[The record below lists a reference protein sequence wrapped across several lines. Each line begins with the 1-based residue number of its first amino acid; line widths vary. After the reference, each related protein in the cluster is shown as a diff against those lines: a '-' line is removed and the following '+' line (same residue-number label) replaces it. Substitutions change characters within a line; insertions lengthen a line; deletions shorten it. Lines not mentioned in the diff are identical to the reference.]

1 MDLDHQLNPIQRNQA
16 RLSKFAEWNYQEIGH
31 TNTSRATLKPFF
43 TDTQTSK
50 INELKYPYYELKHP
64 YQKGMFISI
73 SSHKLFYD
81 KLISN
86 FKRQYQSV
94 LKAIGINEIKEYL
107 SKEAQLEEIKE
118 KISIKTRQY
127 AKRQSTWARGNMMSW
142 NKLKPQDLNKFL
154 KKF

>member
-31 TNTSRATLKPFF
+31 TSTSRATLKPFF
-43 TDTQTSK
+43 KDTQTSK

-64 YQKGMFISI
+64 DQKGMFISI
-73 SSHKLFYD
+73 SSPKLFYD

-94 LKAIGINEIKEYL
+94 
-107 SKEAQLEEIKE
+107 
-118 KISIKTRQY
+118 
-127 AKRQSTWARGNMMSW
+127 
-142 NKLKPQDLNKFL
+142 
-154 KKF
+154 